1 MQSVSNLHFGSTIHK
16 VSYKIK
22 TRNYMGNIIFYSAKQ
37 FSVKLKA
44 TIQAT
49 GKLGFTDETA
59 KELGLSSQTYIKLGT
74 DEDDPDVM
82 YLVVLQEE
90 DDDAFKVCKAGDYF
104 YLPTS
109 VLFMSL
115 GYDFKSKTIIF
126 DITRTKELDN
136 KFNGKVYKL
145 NKRESDK
152 KRKRK

>member
-1 MQSVSNLHFGSTIHK
+1 
-16 VSYKIK
+16 
-22 TRNYMGNIIFYSAKQ
+22 MGNIIFYSAKQ

-74 DEDDPDVM
+74 DEDDPGVM

-126 DITRTKELDN
+126 DITRAKELDN

-152 KRKRK
+152 KKKRK

>member
-1 MQSVSNLHFGSTIHK
+1 
-16 VSYKIK
+16 
-22 TRNYMGNIIFYSAKQ
+22 MGNIIFYSAKQ

>member
-1 MQSVSNLHFGSTIHK
+1 
-16 VSYKIK
+16 
-22 TRNYMGNIIFYSAKQ
+22 MGNIIFYSAKQ

-59 KELGLSSQTYIKLGT
+59 KELGLSSHTYIKLGT
-74 DEDDPDVM
+74 DEDNPEAQ
-82 YLVVLQEE
+82 YLVVLSEE
-90 DDDAFKVCKAGDYF
+90 DEDAFKVCKAGNYF

-126 DITRTKELDN
+126 DLTRSKEFDD

-152 KRKRK
+152 KRKRIAQLFVW